1 MDKIDFLFYLFFAFF
16 FLLCHFLYST
26 FMAYKALNNLEN
38 EEYDLLKENL
48 EKIANSWFSVI
59 CIFLGIF
66 LVKFIFAKFFG
77 S

>member
-48 EKIANSWFSVI
+48 EKIAYFWFAFIIYSLLGCFI
-59 CIFLGIF
+59 YFLFDLI
-66 LVKFIFAKFFG
+66 LLR
-77 S
+77 